1 MPPFREDVKTAF
13 ANHNR
18 FVEVL
23 GQIARGRPDNGRP
36 IAAEKARQ
44 MAREVMDECGVHW
57 PAGGKHG

>member
-18 FVEVL
+18 FVEAL
-23 GQIARGRPDNGRP
+23 GRIARGRSDNGRP
-36 IAAEKARQ
+36 LAAEIARQ

-57 PAGGKHG
+57 PVGDKHG